1 MTEDLIIKG
10 YPHGIRLVMN
20 PDIPIEQ
27 LLTSLCVKFAASK
40 KFWGEATMSLT
51 IEGRQLDDQE
61 LEAVIQSI
69 ERNSDVTVSLV
80 STRDRVFEKEMTRKK
95 DAFYFAKTRDY
106 LKIHDGDI
114 EMGRKVISSY
124 GLLVTGDIM
133 SGGSAECGGSLYV
146 LGTIAG
152 KASAGKVIGK
162 NACIVASGISDAD
175 LSIGSVRENFSIK
188 NRTRLFS
195 KDNEMIIVRVEDGH
209 LSPEKFTG
217 SINV

>member
-1 MTEDLIIKG
+1 
-10 YPHGIRLVMN
+10 
-20 PDIPIEQ
+20 
-27 LLTSLCVKFAASK
+27 
-40 KFWGEATMSLT
+40 MSLT

-114 EMGRKVISSY
+114 DMGRKVISSY

-188 NRTRLFS
+188 NRTRFFS

>member
-114 EMGRKVISSY
+114 DMGRKVISSY